1 MNLSSLF
8 RKRNSTKN
16 YTDFNQNLA
25 QSLKKSQKICFK
37 KKCANFFKN
46 TPKRFAKHIATALIY
61 ALIFSAPIYLNIFT
75 YLNIDSQSKQITAYL
90 PYLNTI
96 FALFAVASA
105 LKIDRKYRFFF
116 GFFVGILWF
125 YWTNLSFRFTPSPY
139 LMWVGIIGVAIGYA
153 IVFYFLLFFNNKIF
167 RIATLAAIGLIPIL
181 GFDWLV
187 VESLF
192 SFSILRVDKISFI
205 FIMVCVAIC
214 LHFWQKMRKS
224 NERES
229 KKKNRKMAI
238 FALFALV
245 FAIDFSD
252 VKVEMPQKIF
262 IVEMNIAQGNKWS
275 EYDSAI
281 ARNLRYINEGIE
293 MGANAVILPETAFPM
308 RINQKGREY
317 LMEQLLD
324 LSHQITIITGAQ
336 RGGHTANGTRATF
349 NSVFVFEK
357 GQWQYADKI
366 FLAPFGEYAPVPKV
380 FAEIFKKLFKIDIT
394 RGFDKSENAHNDIET
409 ENFSFRSAICYEATT
424 RRAFDGDP
432 KLMIAITNSA
442 WFAPSIEPVLQMMLM
457 KYYARIHKT
466 IIMQSANGSK
476 SVIITPNVSLKFIGR
491 D

>member
-16 YTDFNQNLA
+16 SANL
-25 QSLKKSQKICFK
+25 SKNLNESQKICFK
-37 KKCANFFKN
+37 KKCANCFKKLTKN
-46 TPKRFAKHIATALIY
+46 AFIALIY

-75 YLNIDSQSKQITAYL
+75 YLNIDEESKQITAYL
-90 PYLNTI
+90 PYINTI
-96 FALFAVASA
+96 FALIAVASA
-105 LKIDRKYRFFF
+105 LKVDRKYRFFF

-139 LMWVGIIGVAIGYA
+139 LMWVGIFGVAVGYG

-167 RIATLAAIGLIPIL
+167 RIAALAAIGVIPVL

-187 VESLF
+187 VELLF

-205 FIMVCVAIC
+205 FIVSCVAIW
-214 LHFWQKMRKS
+214 LHFLQKSRES
-224 NERES
+224 NECES
-229 KKKNRKMAI
+229 KKRNRKIAS
-238 FALFALV
+238 FALIPLIFV
-245 FAIDFSD
+245 IDFSHAEI
-252 VKVEMPQKIF
+252 EMPQKVF
-262 IVEMNIAQGNKWS
+262 IAEMNVNQNSKWN
-275 EYDSAI
+275 EYDRAI

-293 MGANAVILPETAFPM
+293 MGANVVILPETAFPM
-308 RINQKGREY
+308 RINQKGREP

-324 LSHQITIITGAQ
+324 LSHQITIIVGAQ
-336 RGGHTANGTRATF
+336 RGGHNADGTKATF
-349 NSVFVFEK
+349 NSLFVFEK

-394 RGFDKSENAHNDIET
+394 RGFDKSDNVRNDIET

-424 RRAFDGDP
+424 SRAFDGDP
-432 KLMIAITNSA
+432 KIMIAITNSA

-466 IIMQSANGSK
+466 LIIQSANGSK
-476 SVIITPNVSLKFIGR
+476 SVVVTPNVSLRFIAR

>member
-16 YTDFNQNLA
+16 SANL
-25 QSLKKSQKICFK
+25 SNNLNESKKICFT
-37 KKCANFFKN
+37 KKCANCLKN
-46 TPKRFAKHIATALIY
+46 LSKNAFIALIY

-75 YLNIDSQSKQITAYL
+75 YFSIDEESKQITAYL
-90 PYLNTI
+90 PYINTI
-96 FALFAVASA
+96 FALLAVASA
-105 LKIDRKYRFFF
+105 LKVDRKYRFFF

-139 LMWVGIIGVAIGYA
+139 LMWVGIIGVAVIYA

-167 RIATLAAIGLIPIL
+167 RIATLALIGVVPVL

-187 VESLF
+187 VESIF

-205 FIMVCVAIC
+205 FIMSCVAIW
-214 LHFWQKMRKS
+214 LHFLQKSRES
-224 NERES
+224 SES
-229 KKKNRKMAI
+229 KKRNRKIAS
-238 FALFALV
+238 FALLPLIFV
-245 FAIDFSD
+245 IDFS
-252 VKVEMPQKIF
+252 VAEVEMPQKVF
-262 IVEMNIAQGNKWS
+262 IAEMNVSQNNKWN
-275 EYDSAI
+275 EYDRAI
-281 ARNLRYINEGIE
+281 ARNLRYINEGIA
-293 MGANAVILPETAFPM
+293 MGANVVILPETAFPM
-308 RINQKGREY
+308 RINQKGREP
-317 LMEQLLD
+317 LMAQLLD
-324 LSHQITIITGAQ
+324 LSHQITIIVGAQ
-336 RGGHTANGTRATF
+336 REGHNANGTRATF

-394 RGFDKSENAHNDIET
+394 RGFDKSENARNDIET

-424 RRAFDGDP
+424 RAAFEGDP
-432 KLMIAITNSA
+432 KIMIAISNSA

-466 IIMQSANGSK
+466 LIMQSANGSK
-476 SVIITPNVSLKFIGR
+476 SVVVTPNVSLRFIGR

>member
-16 YTDFNQNLA
+16 YTDLNQNLA
-25 QSLKKSQKICFK
+25 QSLKKPQKFCFK
-37 KKCANFFKN
+37 FFCANFFKN
-46 TPKRFAKHIATALIY
+46 TLRRFAKHIIVTLIY

-75 YLNIDSQSKQITAYL
+75 YLSIDSQSKQITAYL
-90 PYLNTI
+90 PYINTI
-96 FALFAVASA
+96 FALLAVASA
-105 LKIDRKYRFFF
+105 LKVDKKYRFFF

-139 LMWVGIIGVAIGYA
+139 LMWVGIFGVAVGYG

-167 RIATLAAIGLIPIL
+167 RIATLALIGLIPVL

-192 SFSILRVDKISFI
+192 SFSILRVDKIYFI
-205 FIMVCVAIC
+205 FILVCVAIW
-214 LHFWQKMRKS
+214 LHFLQKERES

-229 KKKNRKMAI
+229 KKRNRKIAS
-238 FALFALV
+238 FALLPLIFV
-245 FAIDFSD
+245 IDFSYA
-252 VKVEMPQKIF
+252 KVEMPQKIF
-262 IVEMNIAQGNKWS
+262 ITEMNVSQNSKWN
-275 EYDSAI
+275 EYDIAI
-281 ARNLRYINEGIE
+281 ARNLRYIDEAIAE
-293 MGANAVILPETAFPM
+293 GANVVILPETAFPM
-308 RINQKGREY
+308 RINQKEREY
-317 LMEQLLD
+317 LMEQLMD

-336 RGGHTANGTRATF
+336 RGGHNASGTRATF
-349 NSVFVFEK
+349 NSIFVFEK

-366 FLAPFGEYAPVPKV
+366 FLAPFGEYAPVPKI

-394 RGFDKSENAHNDIET
+394 RGFEKSENARNDIET

-424 RRAFDGDP
+424 RAAFDGDP
-432 KLMIAITNSA
+432 KMMIAITNSA

-466 IIMQSANGSK
+466 LIIQSANGSK
-476 SVIITPNVSLKFIGR
+476 SVVITPNVSLRFIGR